1 MTATAFRLSSRSVIS
16 VSGEDARDFLQGVLT
31 NDIYK
36 LAPDRAL
43 YSALLTPQGKFLYDF
58 LIAGKDGALLFDC
71 DGARA
76 DGLLRK
82 LMMYRLRAKA
92 AIDPADDSYA
102 VWALTTP
109 PEGVTLDDAGAAAAW
124 LGGVV
129 YRDPRMAA
137 VGCRALL
144 PVDAA
149 PEMATAGEDAYH
161 VHRIACGLPDGARD
175 MEVEKT
181 LALEGDLDVL
191 NGVDFNKGCY
201 VGQELT
207 ARTKYRGKLR
217 RRLVPLD
224 IPDGA
229 PDPGTPVELDGKA
242 VGDIRS
248 AAGAHAIAMLRTE
261 ALAGGALTAGGRA
274 VTPRL
279 PDWLAVA

>member
-16 VSGEDARDFLQGVLT
+16 VSGDEARDFLQGVIT
-31 NDIYK
+31 NDIGK
-36 LAPDRAL
+36 VAPARAI

-58 LIAGKDGALLFDC
+58 LIAEKDGGLLFDS

-92 AIDPADDSYA
+92 AIAPADDSYA
-102 VWALTTP
+102 VWALTDA
-109 PEGVTLDDAGAAAAW
+109 PEGVTLESAGAAADW

-129 YRDPRMAA
+129 YRDPRMVE
-137 VGCRALL
+137 VGCRAIL
-144 PVDAA
+144 PVDAT
-149 PEMATAGEDAYH
+149 PEMTIADEDAYH
-161 VHRIACGLPDGARD
+161 AHRIACGLPDGAQD

-207 ARTKYRGKLR
+207 ARTKYRGKVR

-224 IPDGA
+224 IPEGA
-229 PDPGTPVELDGKA
+229 PEPGTPVEMDGKT

-248 AAGAHAIAMLRTE
+248 ASGRRAIAMLRTE
-261 ALAGGALTAGGRA
+261 ALEGGALTAAGRA
-274 VTPRL
+274 ATPRL
-279 PDWLAVA
+279 PDWLAAA